1 MTEVQ
6 DNVVRSSGILLISY
20 LEQLLDAN
28 VIGSQVDRYE
38 LIVGKRIRGQ
48 MSVEETGL

>member
-6 DNVVRSSGILLISY
+6 DNVVRRSGILLVSN

-28 VIGSQVDRYE
+28 VIGSQVNRYE
-38 LIVGKRIRGQ
+38 LIVGMGIRGQ